1 MNSLSTCKFQAFGR
15 KNIRK
20 FDKLSFDAKTKLKEI
35 VSKKF
40 YGKAD
45 ENDKSNFIQSSLMH
59 KYYLKMYDFS

>member
-1 MNSLSTCKFQAFGR
+1 ME

-20 FDKLSFDAKTKLKEI
+20 FDKLSFDGKIKLKEI